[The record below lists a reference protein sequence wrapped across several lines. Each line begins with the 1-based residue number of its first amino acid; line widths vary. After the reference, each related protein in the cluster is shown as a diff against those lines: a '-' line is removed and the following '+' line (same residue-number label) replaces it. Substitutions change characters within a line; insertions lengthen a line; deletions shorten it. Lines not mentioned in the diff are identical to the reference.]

1 MNFELDSL
9 DRNILTELQ
18 EDFRKPFQEIA
29 RDLGVSGGT
38 VHVRYSKMKEEGYIK
53 GGHLSLDPEKLGYT
67 VCAFVGINLH
77 NAKDVGEVLDGLK
90 AMPQI
95 IEAHYTTGV
104 YSLFIKVVAKNL
116 PGLHKFLAEK
126 LQVIPEI
133 QSTETLISLDVLLD
147 RDITFPEE

>member
-1 MNFELDSL
+1 MNFELDDL
-9 DRNILTELQ
+9 DRNILLELQ
-18 EDFRKPFQEIA
+18 KDFRKPFQEIA

-38 VHVRYSKMKEEGYIK
+38 VHVRYSKMKDEGYIK
-53 GGHLSLDPEKLGYT
+53 GGHLALDPEKLGYT

-77 NAKDVGEVLDGLK
+77 NAKDVGAVLEQLIS
-90 AMPQI
+90 MPRI

-126 LQVIPEI
+126 LQIIQEI

-147 RDITFPEE
+147 RDVTFSD